1 MKMNDELRKIAE
13 SFTEFQNYGGATD
26 DEGVLTPEE
35 IKKLLDNDEE
45 GE

>member
-1 MKMNDELRKIAE
+1 MDDKLRKIAE
-13 SFTEFQNYGGATD
+13 KFLEFQDFGGTTD

-35 IKKLLDNDEE
+35 IKKLLDSDEE

>member
-26 DEGVLTPEE
+26 DEGCTYAGG
-35 IKKLLDNDEE
+35 K
-45 GE
+45 

>member
-1 MKMNDELRKIAE
+1 MDDKLRKTAE
-13 SFTEFQNYGGATD
+13 KFPEFQDFGGATD

-35 IKKLLDNDEE
+35 IKKLLDSDEE

>member
-1 MKMNDELRKIAE
+1 MNDRLRKIAE
-13 SFTEFQNYGGATD
+13 KFSEFKEFGGSTD

-35 IKKLLDNDEE
+35 IKKILDSDEE